1 MKNEKGVTMVSL
13 VVTIILMVI
22 LASVTTY
29 SGIESYKDM
38 KKENYI
44 AQLKVIQEKV
54 NLIAEEYQNWEGKS
68 SDTNINNYLGTGV
81 EGYSGLG
88 FSKITDGET
97 TLIKLIEEASDSKEN
112 YYYFSTDNIKDQLGL
127 KGFEKSGMSVAVNFG
142 NRNVIEKKG
151 IKQDNV
157 EYHSL
162 KDFGIQANS
171 SDAVGNGNADY
182 EIKPEIKN
190 YGLTAK
196 VVLNVKKAQKDGQDI
211 TISGFEYKKKSEG
224 STDDNSAWKSVEEK
238 YDGKYAFTVTE
249 SGTYVARVK
258 GTTGGSG
265 ETDSITVTLVNP
277 PVLETRMKAK
287 IWDKNAK
294 TWQDTSLDSGTWFDY
309 SSNVNN
315 WANAVDSFGNWWVW
329 IPRYAYSLDTANKK
343 IKIDYLKELSSTTT
357 SNKALETGE
366 IVHPAFTKSKDGKFT
381 SGEWDSEI
389 SGFWISKYQM
399 SEGGKSLP
407 AKAIVS
413 ANVNTTNGTLKP
425 TLPKLVPN
433 TTSSVHLCKTS
444 EHGAVLYLTYYNEV
458 IKVTNNDTRYTGGGS
473 GEKDFFINTNMSSTK
488 NTTGVYD
495 LCTTNGEFVA
505 GKIVSSDSD
514 VTNTNTNLLTG
525 YLKSNDPPKI
535 KGDAINDSEEAIS
548 NCISQNPNQIS
559 VKDMTV
565 NQFIIFGKRGNSSEH
580 NIFYCESGTT
590 AGYRAVL
597 ITK

>member
-1 MKNEKGVTMVSL
+1 MKNENGVTMVSL

-54 NLIAEEYQNWEGKS
+54 NLIADEYQNWEGKS

-112 YYYFSTDNIKDQLGL
+112 YYYFSTDNIKNQLGI

-142 NRNVIEKKG
+142 SRNVIEKKG

-171 SDAVGNGNADY
+171 NDAVANGNADY
-182 EIKPEIKN
+182 EIEPEIKN

-196 VVLNVKKAQKDGQDI
+196 VILNVKKAKKDGQDI
-211 TISGFEYKKKSEG
+211 TIGGFEYKKKSEG

-277 PVLETRMKAK
+277 PVLETGMKAK
-287 IWDKNAK
+287 SWDKNAK

-309 SSNVNN
+309 SNDVKN
-315 WANAVDSFGNWWVW
+315 WANAVDSKGNWWVW
-329 IPRYAYSLDTANKK
+329 IPRYAYSLDTTKK
-343 IKIDYLKELSSTTT
+343 IIKIDYLKELSSTTT
-357 SNKALETGE
+357 GNKALADGE
-366 IVHPAFTKSKDGKFT
+366 KVHPAFTKSKDGKFT
-381 SGEWDSEI
+381 DGEWDSEI
-389 SGFWISKYQM
+389 SGFWISKYQI
-399 SEGGKSLP
+399 SENGNSLP
-407 AKAIVS
+407 AQDILS
-413 ANVNTTNGTLKP
+413 TTVNTTNNTLTP
-425 TLPKLVPN
+425 VLSN
-433 TTSSVHLCKTS
+433 TSAHLCKSS
-444 EHGAVLYLTYYNEV
+444 EHGAVLYLTYGEKQYLVSVN
-458 IKVTNNDTRYTGGGS
+458 TNGKTGGDATADNVY
-473 GEKDFFINTNMSSTK
+473 KNNIAMSST
-488 NTTGVYD
+488 NNPTGVYD

-505 GKIVSSDSD
+505 GKIVSSE
-514 VTNTNTNLLTG
+514 VANTKLLTN
-525 YLKSNDPPKI
+525 YLKSNPAKI

-548 NCISQNPNQIS
+548 NCISSNPNQVS
-559 VKDMTV
+559 VTDMSA
-565 NQFIIFGKRGNSSEH
+565 NQFIIFGGKRGTTESNM
-580 NIFYCESGTT
+580 FYCKSGTT

>member
-68 SDTNINNYLGTGV
+68 STTTINDYLTTGI
-81 EGYSGLG
+81 EGHAGLG

-97 TLIKLIEEASDSKEN
+97 TLIKLIEDASENKVN
-112 YYYFSTDNIKDQLGL
+112 YYYFSTENIKEQLGL

-171 SDAVGNGNADY
+171 SDADVAGSSTTYTINTTV
-182 EIKPEIKN
+182 KN

-196 VVLNVKKAQKDGQDI
+196 IIIDGSGTKDGQNI
-211 TISGFEYKKKSEG
+211 KISDFEYQKKNGADS
-224 STDDNSAWKSVEEK
+224 NSSWKSVEEK

-249 SGTYVARVK
+249 SGTYVVRVK
-258 GTTGGSG
+258 GVTSGTGVTN
-265 ETDSITVTLVNP
+265 EITVTLVNP
-277 PVLETRMKAK
+277 PILENRMTAK
-287 IWDKNAK
+287 SWNGSTWKN
-294 TWQDTSLDSGTWFDY
+294 TSLDSGTWFNY
-309 SSNVNN
+309 SNNVNN
-315 WANAVDSFGNWWVW
+315 WANAVDSSGNWWVW

-366 IVHPAFTKSKDGKFT
+366 IVHPAFTKSKDGNFT

-389 SGFWISKYQM
+389 SGFWISKYQI
-399 SEGGKSLP
+399 SKDGNSLP
-407 AKAIVS
+407 AQDILS
-413 ANVNTTNGTLKP
+413 TTVNTTNNTLTP
-425 TLPKLVPN
+425 VLSN
-433 TTSSVHLCKTS
+433 TSAHLCKSS
-444 EHGAVLYLTYYNEV
+444 EHGAVLYLTYGEKQYSVVVN
-458 IKVTNNDTRYTGGGS
+458 TNGKTGGDAIADNVY
-473 GEKDFFINTNMSSTK
+473 KNNIAMSST
-488 NTTGVYD
+488 NNPTGVYD

-505 GKIVSSDSD
+505 GKIVNSDTSNTKIL
-514 VTNTNTNLLTG
+514 TN
-525 YLKSNDPPKI
+525 YLKSNPAKI
-535 KGDAINDSEEAIS
+535 KGDAINDSEEAII
-548 NCISQNPNQIS
+548 NCISSNPNQVAVTS
-559 VKDMTV
+559 MNA
-565 NQFIIFGKRGNSSEH
+565 NQFIIFGKKRSSTES
-580 NIFYCESGTT
+580 NMFYCESGTT

>member
-81 EGYSGLG
+81 EGHSGLG

-142 NRNVIEKKG
+142 TRNVIEKKG

-171 SDAVGNGNADY
+171 SDADVAGSSTTYTINTTV
-182 EIKPEIKN
+182 KN

-196 VVLNVKKAQKDGQDI
+196 IIIDGSGTKDGQNI
-211 TISGFEYKKKSEG
+211 KISDFEYQKKNGADS
-224 STDDNSAWKSVEEK
+224 NSSWKSVEEK

-249 SGTYVARVK
+249 SGTYVVRVK
-258 GTTGGSG
+258 GVTSGTGV
-265 ETDSITVTLVNP
+265 TNDIIVTLVNP
-277 PVLETRMKAK
+277 PVLENGMTAK
-287 IWDKNAK
+287 SWNGS
-294 TWQDTSLDSGTWFDY
+294 TWENTSLDSGTWFDY
-309 SSNVNN
+309 SNNVNN
-315 WANAVDSFGNWWVW
+315 WANAVDSSGNWWVW
-329 IPRYAYSLDTANKK
+329 IPRYAYSLDITNKK
-343 IKIDYLKELSSTTT
+343 IKIKYLKELSSTTT

-366 IVHPAFTKSKDGKFT
+366 IVHPAFTKSNSFKN
-381 SGEWDSEI
+381 GEWDSKI

-407 AKAIVS
+407 SKDILS
-413 ANVNTTNGTLKP
+413 ATVNATNGTLTP
-425 TLPKLVPN
+425 TLPN
-433 TTSSVHLCKTS
+433 TTSTVHLCKTS
-444 EHGAVLYLTYYNEV
+444 EHGAVLYLTYGENKNLV
-458 IKVTNNDTRYTGGGS
+458 SVNTNGKTGGDTT
-473 GEKDFFINTNMSSTK
+473 EINIYKNNNAMSST
-488 NTTGVYD
+488 NNPTGVYD

-505 GKIVSSDSD
+505 GKIVNSETSNTKIL
-514 VTNTNTNLLTG
+514 TN
-525 YLKSNDPPKI
+525 YLKSNPAKI
-535 KGDAINDSEEAIS
+535 KGDAINDSEEAII
-548 NCISQNPNQIS
+548 NCISSNPNQVAVTS
-559 VKDMTV
+559 MNA
-565 NQFIIFGKRGNSSEH
+565 NQFIIFGKKRSSTES
-580 NIFYCESGTT
+580 NMFYCESGTT

>member
-68 SDTNINNYLGTGV
+68 STTTINDYLTTGI
-81 EGYSGLG
+81 EGHAGLG

-97 TLIKLIEEASDSKEN
+97 TLIKLIEDASENKVN
-112 YYYFSTDNIKDQLGL
+112 YYYFSTENIKEQLGL

-171 SDAVGNGNADY
+171 SDADVAGSSTTYTINTTV
-182 EIKPEIKN
+182 KN

-196 VVLNVKKAQKDGQDI
+196 IIIDGSGTKDGQNI
-211 TISGFEYKKKSEG
+211 KISDFEYQKKNGADS
-224 STDDNSAWKSVEEK
+224 NSSWKSVEEK
-238 YDGKYAFTVTE
+238 YDGKYAFTATE
-249 SGTYVARVK
+249 SGTYVVRVK
-258 GTTGGSG
+258 GVTSGTGV
-265 ETDSITVTLVNP
+265 TNDITVTLVNP
-277 PVLETRMKAK
+277 PVLENGMTAK
-287 IWDKNAK
+287 SWNGS
-294 TWQDTSLDSGTWFDY
+294 TWENTSLDSGAWFDY
-309 SSNVNN
+309 SSNVNK
-315 WANAVDSFGNWWVW
+315 WANAVDSSGNWWVW
-329 IPRYAYSLDTANKK
+329 IPRYAYSLDTTKK
-343 IKIDYLKELSSTTT
+343 IIKIDYLKELSSTTT

-366 IVHPAFTKSKDGKFT
+366 IVHPAFTKSNALKN
-381 SGEWDSEI
+381 GEWDSEI

-399 SEGGKSLP
+399 SADGKSLP
-407 AKAIVS
+407 SKDILS
-413 ANVNTTNGTLKP
+413 ATVNATNGTLTP
-425 TLPKLVPN
+425 TLPN
-433 TTSSVHLCKTS
+433 TTSTVHLCKTS
-444 EHGAVLYLTYYNEV
+444 EHGAVLYLTYGENKNLV
-458 IKVTNNDTRYTGGGS
+458 SVNTNGKTGGDAT
-473 GEKDFFINTNMSSTK
+473 EINIYKNNNAMSSTK
-488 NTTGVYD
+488 NPTGVYD

-505 GKIVSSDSD
+505 GKIVNSETSNTKIL
-514 VTNTNTNLLTG
+514 TN
-525 YLKSNDPPKI
+525 YLKSNPAKI
-535 KGDAINDSEEAIS
+535 KGDAINDSEEAII
-548 NCISQNPNQIS
+548 NCISSNPNQVAVTS
-559 VKDMTV
+559 MNA
-565 NQFIIFGKRGNSSEH
+565 NQFIIFGKKRSSTES
-580 NIFYCESGTT
+580 NMFYCESGTT

>member
-1 MKNEKGVTMVSL
+1 MKNENGVTMVSL

-54 NLIAEEYQNWEGKS
+54 NLIADEYQNWEGKS

-81 EGYSGLG
+81 EGHSGLG

-142 NRNVIEKKG
+142 TRNVIEKKG

-171 SDAVGNGNADY
+171 SDADVTGSSTTYTINTTVN
-182 EIKPEIKN
+182 N

-196 VVLNVKKAQKDGQDI
+196 IIIDGTGTKDGQNIKIND
-211 TISGFEYKKKSEG
+211 FEYQKKNG
-224 STDDNSAWKSVEEK
+224 SDTNSNWKSVEEK

-249 SGTYVARVK
+249 SGTYVVRVK
-258 GTTGGSG
+258 GVTSG
-265 ETDSITVTLVNP
+265 NGVTNDITVTLVNP
-277 PVLETRMKAK
+277 PVLENGMTAK
-287 IWDKNAK
+287 SWNGS

-309 SSNVNN
+309 SNNVKN
-315 WANAVDSFGNWWVW
+315 WANAVDGSGNWWVW

-343 IKIDYLKELSSTTT
+343 IKINYLKELSSTTT

-407 AKAIVS
+407 AKSILS
-413 ANVNTTNGTLKP
+413 ANVNTTNGTLTP
-425 TLPKLVPN
+425 ILSN
-433 TTSSVHLCKTS
+433 TSAHLCKSS
-444 EHGAVLYLTYYNEV
+444 EHGAVLYLTYGENKNLV
-458 IKVTNNDTRYTGGGS
+458 SVNTKGQTGGDAT
-473 GEKDFFINTNMSSTK
+473 ENNIYKNNNAMSSTK
-488 NTTGVYD
+488 NPTGVYD
-495 LCTTNGEFVA
+495 LCTTNGEFIA
-505 GKIVSSDSD
+505 GKIVSNSSE
-514 VTNTNTNLLTG
+514 VVNKKSLTN
-525 YLKSNDPPKI
+525 YLKSNSAKI
-535 KGDAINDSEEAIS
+535 KGDAINDTEEAIS
-548 NCISQNPNQIS
+548 NCISSNPNQVAVGS
-559 VKDMTV
+559 MTA
-565 NQFIIFGKRGNSSEH
+565 NQFIIFGKKRSSTES
-580 NIFYCESGTT
+580 NMFYCESGTT

>member
-1 MKNEKGVTMVSL
+1 MKNENGVTMVSL

-81 EGYSGLG
+81 GGHSGLG

-142 NRNVIEKKG
+142 TRNVIEKKG

-182 EIKPEIKN
+182 KIEPEIKN

-196 VVLNVKKAQKDGQDI
+196 VVLKVKKAQKDGQDI
-211 TISGFEYKKKSEG
+211 TISGFEYKKKSE
-224 STDDNSAWKSVEEK
+224 DSANDKSVWKSVEEK

-265 ETDSITVTLVNP
+265 ETNEITVTLVNP
-277 PVLETRMKAK
+277 PVLENGMTAK
-287 IWDKNAK
+287 SWNGS

-309 SSNVNN
+309 SNNVNN
-315 WANAVDSFGNWWVW
+315 WANAVDGSGNWWVW

-343 IKIDYLKELSSTTT
+343 IKINYLKELSSTTT

-366 IVHPAFTKSKDGKFT
+366 IVHPAFTKSKDGNFT

-389 SGFWISKYQM
+389 SGFWISKYQI
-399 SEGGKSLP
+399 SKDGNSLP
-407 AKAIVS
+407 AKSILS
-413 ANVNTTNGTLKP
+413 ANVNTTNGTLTP
-425 TLPKLVPN
+425 TLPNSALFSN
-433 TTSSVHLCKTS
+433 TASVHLCKSS
-444 EHGAVLYLTYYNEV
+444 EHGAVLYLTYYNGE
-458 IKVTNNDTRYTGGGS
+458 KEVTNNGTGYTGGGS
-473 GEKDFFINTNMSSTK
+473 GKNDFSTNTNMSSTK

-514 VTNTNTNLLTG
+514 VTNTNLLTG

-535 KGDAINDSEEAIS
+535 KGDAINDTEEAIS
-548 NCISQNPNQIS
+548 NCISSNPNQVS

-565 NQFIIFGKRGNSSEH
+565 NQFIIFGKRGSSSEH

>member
-1 MKNEKGVTMVSL
+1 MKNENGVTMVSL

-81 EGYSGLG
+81 EGHSGLG

-142 NRNVIEKKG
+142 TRNVIEKKG

-171 SDAVGNGNADY
+171 SDADVAGSSTTYTINTTV
-182 EIKPEIKN
+182 KN

-196 VVLNVKKAQKDGQDI
+196 IIIDGSGTKDGQNI
-211 TISGFEYKKKSEG
+211 KISDFEYQKKNGADS
-224 STDDNSAWKSVEEK
+224 NSSWKSVEEK

-249 SGTYVARVK
+249 SGTYVVRVK
-258 GTTGGSG
+258 GVTSGTGF
-265 ETDSITVTLVNP
+265 TNDITVTLVNP
-277 PVLETRMKAK
+277 PVLENGMTAK
-287 IWDKNAK
+287 SWNGS
-294 TWQDTSLDSGTWFDY
+294 TWENTSLDSGAWFDY
-309 SSNVNN
+309 SSNVNK
-315 WANAVDSFGNWWVW
+315 WANAVDSSGNWWVW
-329 IPRYAYSLDTANKK
+329 IPRYAYSLDTTNKQIK
-343 IKIDYLKELSSTTT
+343 IKYLKELSSTTT

-407 AKAIVS
+407 AKAILS

-425 TLPKLVPN
+425 VLSN
-433 TTSSVHLCKTS
+433 TSAHLCKTS
-444 EHGAVLYLTYYNEV
+444 EHGAVLYLTYEGEKKYLASVNTYG
-458 IKVTNNDTRYTGGGS
+458 KTGGDAT
-473 GEKDFFINTNMSSTK
+473 ENNVYINNAKVAMSST
-488 NTTGVYD
+488 NNPTGVYD

-505 GKIVSSDSD
+505 GKIVSSK
-514 VTNTNTNLLTG
+514 VTNTNLLTN
-525 YLKSNDPPKI
+525 YLNSDKI
-535 KGDAINDSEEAIS
+535 KGDAINDLEEAI
-548 NCISQNPNQIS
+548 NDCIFPNPNQVS
-559 VKDMTV
+559 VTNMTA
-565 NQFIIFGKRGNSSEH
+565 NQFIIFGKKRSSTES
-580 NIFYCESGTT
+580 NMFYCESGTT

>member
-68 SDTNINNYLGTGV
+68 STTTINDYLTTGI
-81 EGYSGLG
+81 EGHAGLG

-97 TLIKLIEEASDSKEN
+97 TLIKLIEDASENKVN
-112 YYYFSTDNIKDQLGL
+112 YYYFSTENIKEQLGL

-171 SDAVGNGNADY
+171 SDADVAGSSTTYTINTTV
-182 EIKPEIKN
+182 KN

-196 VVLNVKKAQKDGQDI
+196 IIIDGSGTKDGQNI
-211 TISGFEYKKKSEG
+211 KISDFEYQKKNGADS
-224 STDDNSAWKSVEEK
+224 NSSWKSVEEK

-249 SGTYVARVK
+249 SGTYVVRVK
-258 GTTGGSG
+258 GVTSGTGV
-265 ETDSITVTLVNP
+265 TNDITVTLVNP
-277 PVLETRMKAK
+277 PVLENGMTAK
-287 IWDKNAK
+287 SWNGS
-294 TWQDTSLDSGTWFDY
+294 TWENTSLDSGTWFDY
-309 SSNVNN
+309 SNNVNN
-315 WANAVDSFGNWWVW
+315 WANAVDSSGNWWVW
-329 IPRYAYSLDTANKK
+329 IPRYAYSLDTTNKK
-343 IKIDYLKELSSTTT
+343 IKIKYLKELSSTTT

-366 IVHPAFTKSKDGKFT
+366 IVHPAFTKSKDGNFT

-389 SGFWISKYQM
+389 SGFWISKYQI
-399 SEGGKSLP
+399 SKDGNSLP
-407 AKAIVS
+407 AQDILS
-413 ANVNTTNGTLKP
+413 TTVNTTNNTLTP
-425 TLPKLVPN
+425 VLSN
-433 TTSSVHLCKTS
+433 TSAHLCKSS
-444 EHGAVLYLTYYNEV
+444 EHGAVLYLTYGEKQYSVAVN
-458 IKVTNNDTRYTGGGS
+458 TNGKTGGDAT
-473 GEKDFFINTNMSSTK
+473 EINIYKNNNAMSSTK
-488 NTTGVYD
+488 NPTGVYD
-495 LCTTNGEFVA
+495 LCTTNGEFVT
-505 GKIVSSDSD
+505 GKIVNSDTSNTKIL
-514 VTNTNTNLLTG
+514 TN
-525 YLKSNDPPKI
+525 YLKSNPAKI
-535 KGDAINDSEEAIS
+535 KGDAINDSEEAII
-548 NCISQNPNQIS
+548 NCISSNPNQVAVTS
-559 VKDMTV
+559 MNA
-565 NQFIIFGKRGNSSEH
+565 NQFIIFGKKRSSTES
-580 NIFYCESGTT
+580 NMFYCESGTT

>member
-1 MKNEKGVTMVSL
+1 MKNENGVTMVSL

-54 NLIAEEYQNWEGKS
+54 NLIADEYQNWEGKS

-81 EGYSGLG
+81 EGHSGLG
-88 FSKITDGET
+88 FSKITVGET

-127 KGFEKSGMSVAVNFG
+127 KGFEKSGMSVAINFG
-142 NRNVIEKKG
+142 TRNVIEKKG

-171 SDAVGNGNADY
+171 NDAVANGNADY
-182 EIKPEIKN
+182 EIEPEIKN

-196 VVLNVKKAQKDGQDI
+196 VILNVKKAKKDGQDI
-211 TISGFEYKKKSEG
+211 TIGGFEYKKKSEG

-277 PVLETRMKAK
+277 PVLETGMKAK
-287 IWDKNAK
+287 SWDKNAK

-309 SSNVNN
+309 SNDVKN
-315 WANAVDSFGNWWVW
+315 WANAVDSKGNWWVW
-329 IPRYAYSLDTANKK
+329 IPRYAYSLDTTKK
-343 IKIDYLKELSSTTT
+343 IIKIDYLKELSSTTT
-357 SNKALETGE
+357 GNKALADGE
-366 IVHPAFTKSKDGKFT
+366 KVHPAFTKSKDGKFT
-381 SGEWDSEI
+381 DGEWDSEI
-389 SGFWISKYQM
+389 SGFWISKYQI
-399 SEGGKSLP
+399 SENGNSLP
-407 AKAIVS
+407 AQDILS
-413 ANVNTTNGTLKP
+413 TTVNTTNNTLTP
-425 TLPKLVPN
+425 VLSN
-433 TTSSVHLCKTS
+433 TSAHLCKSS
-444 EHGAVLYLTYYNEV
+444 EHGAVLYLTYGEKQYLVSVN
-458 IKVTNNDTRYTGGGS
+458 TNGKTGGDATADNVY
-473 GEKDFFINTNMSSTK
+473 KNNIAMSST
-488 NTTGVYD
+488 NNPTGVYD

-505 GKIVSSDSD
+505 GKIVSSE
-514 VTNTNTNLLTG
+514 VANTKLLTN
-525 YLKSNDPPKI
+525 YLKSNPAKI

-548 NCISQNPNQIS
+548 NCISSNPNQVS
-559 VKDMTV
+559 VTDMSA
-565 NQFIIFGKRGNSSEH
+565 NQFIIFGGKRGTTESNM
-580 NIFYCESGTT
+580 FYCKSGTT

>member
-68 SDTNINNYLGTGV
+68 STTTINDYLTTGI
-81 EGYSGLG
+81 EGHAGLG

-97 TLIKLIEEASDSKEN
+97 TLIKLIEDASENKVN
-112 YYYFSTDNIKDQLGL
+112 YYYFSTENIKEQLGL

-171 SDAVGNGNADY
+171 SDADVAGSSTTYTINTTV
-182 EIKPEIKN
+182 KN

-196 VVLNVKKAQKDGQDI
+196 IIIDGSGTKDGQNI
-211 TISGFEYKKKSEG
+211 KISDFEYQKKNGADS
-224 STDDNSAWKSVEEK
+224 NSSWKSVEEK
-238 YDGKYAFTVTE
+238 YDGKYAFTATE
-249 SGTYVARVK
+249 SGTYVVRVK
-258 GTTGGSG
+258 GVTSGTGV
-265 ETDSITVTLVNP
+265 TNDITVTLVNP
-277 PVLETRMKAK
+277 PVLENGMTAK
-287 IWDKNAK
+287 SWDKNTK
-294 TWQDTSLDSGTWFDY
+294 EWKDTSLDSGTWFDY
-309 SSNVNN
+309 SNDVKN
-315 WANAVDSFGNWWVW
+315 WANAVDSSGNWWVW
-329 IPRYAYSLDTANKK
+329 IPRYAYSLDTTNKQIK
-343 IKIDYLKELSSTTT
+343 IKYLKELSSTTT

-366 IVHPAFTKSKDGKFT
+366 IIHPAFTKSNAFKN
-381 SGEWDSEI
+381 GEWDSEI

-399 SEGGKSLP
+399 SKDGNSLP
-407 AKAIVS
+407 AQDILS
-413 ANVNTTNGTLKP
+413 TTVNTTNNTLTP
-425 TLPKLVPN
+425 VLSN
-433 TTSSVHLCKTS
+433 TSAHLCKSS
-444 EHGAVLYLTYYNEV
+444 EHGAVLYLTYGEKQYSVAVN
-458 IKVTNNDTRYTGGGS
+458 TNGKTGGDAT
-473 GEKDFFINTNMSSTK
+473 EINIYKNNNAMSSTK
-488 NTTGVYD
+488 NPTGVYD

-505 GKIVSSDSD
+505 GKIVNSETSNTKIL
-514 VTNTNTNLLTG
+514 TN
-525 YLKSNDPPKI
+525 YLKSNPAKI
-535 KGDAINDSEEAIS
+535 KGDAINDSEEAII
-548 NCISQNPNQIS
+548 NCISSNPNQVAVTS
-559 VKDMTV
+559 MNA
-565 NQFIIFGKRGNSSEH
+565 NQFIIFGKKRSSTES
-580 NIFYCESGTT
+580 NMFYCESGTT

>member
-68 SDTNINNYLGTGV
+68 STTTINDYLTTGI
-81 EGYSGLG
+81 EGHAGLG

-97 TLIKLIEEASDSKEN
+97 TLIKLIEDASENKVN
-112 YYYFSTDNIKDQLGL
+112 YYYFSTENIKEQLGL

-171 SDAVGNGNADY
+171 SDADVAGSSTTYTINTTV
-182 EIKPEIKN
+182 KN

-196 VVLNVKKAQKDGQDI
+196 IIIDGSGTKDGQNI
-211 TISGFEYKKKSEG
+211 KISDFEYQKKNGADS
-224 STDDNSAWKSVEEK
+224 NSSWKSVEEK
-238 YDGKYAFTVTE
+238 YDGKYAFTATE
-249 SGTYVARVK
+249 SGTYVVRVK
-258 GTTGGSG
+258 GVTSGTGV
-265 ETDSITVTLVNP
+265 TNDITVTLVNP
-277 PVLETRMKAK
+277 PVLENGMTAK
-287 IWDKNAK
+287 SLDKNTK
-294 TWQDTSLDSGTWFDY
+294 EWKDTSLDSGTWFDY
-309 SSNVNN
+309 SNDVKN
-315 WANAVDSFGNWWVW
+315 WANAVDSSGNWWVW
-329 IPRYAYSLDTANKK
+329 IPRYAYSLDTTNKQIK
-343 IKIDYLKELSSTTT
+343 IKYLKELSSTTT

-366 IVHPAFTKSKDGKFT
+366 IIHPAFTKSNAFKN
-381 SGEWDSEI
+381 GEWDSEI

-399 SEGGKSLP
+399 SKDGNSLP
-407 AKAIVS
+407 AQDILS
-413 ANVNTTNGTLKP
+413 TTVNTTNNTLTP
-425 TLPKLVPN
+425 VLSN
-433 TTSSVHLCKTS
+433 TSAHLCKSS
-444 EHGAVLYLTYYNEV
+444 EHGAVLYLTYGEKQYSVAVN
-458 IKVTNNDTRYTGGGS
+458 TNGKTGGDAT
-473 GEKDFFINTNMSSTK
+473 EINIYKNNNAMSSTK
-488 NTTGVYD
+488 NPTGVYD

-505 GKIVSSDSD
+505 GKIVNSETSNTKIL
-514 VTNTNTNLLTG
+514 TN
-525 YLKSNDPPKI
+525 YLKSNPAKI
-535 KGDAINDSEEAIS
+535 KGDAINDSEEAII
-548 NCISQNPNQIS
+548 NCISSNPNQVAVTS
-559 VKDMTV
+559 MNA
-565 NQFIIFGKRGNSSEH
+565 NQFIIFGKKRSSTES
-580 NIFYCESGTT
+580 NMFYCESGTT